1 MKIYRILIVSAL
13 LLHFSLS
20 YAVDKDELPEGS
32 KIILDALQDEM
43 QRNLDS
49 LEYKDYSR
57 PFFIAYNLS
66 DVHSHQIITSLG
78 AIISSQ
84 PNHERGNFVRL
95 MVGDY
100 DLNDENFRDKTSN
113 INHND
118 GYLPLPLDDDYVG
131 IRRAFWIMTNNVYKN
146 ASELYKNKEEAMKRK
161 GLTKDDLIAPD
172 FSIETPQKYYRQPIQ
187 TDPQI
192 ERLEKKAKEISA
204 VFNDYKE
211 IVDSKVY
218 IIYQNST
225 DYYVNNEG
233 TEVVLPQVFYKLAVV
248 ALTYTKENDL
258 DGDFLAY
265 YGDGLSQLPSLE
277 EMKSDA
283 KMLAENLVKKSKIEP
298 FMESYNGPV
307 LVSGKAVPEIIFQ
320 RLFYPG
326 DGLITYRN
334 PLINDTYK
342 GILNSNRRTWD
353 SRYENKVISNEL
365 SISDVPTLKE
375 YNNIPL
381 YGSYDID
388 REGVVPPDSL
398 LLVQKGILKNQ
409 LNDRTP
415 TSKQL
420 TSNGHNRNYIGMGS
434 TSFTVSPSNVMIKA
448 ESTLSKEQLKKDL
461 IEKAKEDGL
470 GYAIRIRPLA
480 TSSNYAPINYY
491 RVDLETGEE
500 TLLRAVSNEKISSK
514 NLSNVLGISNE
525 EIVHNTL
532 YNQRQAGDYMQPTLA
547 GVPVSYICPD
557 AILLK
562 DAEIEGINKPIKRD
576 GVLLENPITTD

>member
-1 MKIYRILIVSAL
+1 MKIYPILIVVAL
-13 LLHFSLS
+13 FVHVSTSNAAVKEDLS
-20 YAVDKDELPEGS
+20 DGS
-32 KIILDALQDEM
+32 KIILNALQDEM

-66 DVHSHQIITSLG
+66 DVHSHQVITSLG
-78 AIISSQ
+78 AVISSQ
-84 PNHERGNFVRL
+84 PSHKRSNFVRL

-118 GYLPLPLDDDYVG
+118 GFLPLPLDDDYLG

-146 ASELYKNKEEAMKRK
+146 ASELYKNKEEAMQRK
-161 GLTKDDLIAPD
+161 GLTKSDLVAPD
-172 FSIETPQKYYRQPIQ
+172 FSKEQAQNYYRKPFENTPQVEQ
-187 TDPQI
+187 
-192 ERLEKKAKEISA
+192 LEKRAREISD
-204 VFNDYKE
+204 VFNDYEE

-233 TEVVLPQVFYKLAVV
+233 TEVVLPQVFYKIAVV

-265 YGDGLSQLPSLE
+265 YGDNLNNLPSTDD
-277 EMKSDA
+277 MKKDA
-283 KMLAENLVKKSKIEP
+283 KLLADNLVKKSKIEP

-326 DGLITYRN
+326 NGLITYRN

-342 GILNSNRRTWD
+342 GILNSNRRTWN
-353 SRYENKVISNEL
+353 SRYGNKVISNKL
-365 SISDVPTLKE
+365 SITDVPTLKE

-381 YGSYDID
+381 YGSYEID

-398 LLVQKGILKNQ
+398 LLVEKGILKNQ
-409 LNDRTP
+409 LNNRTP

-420 TSNGHNRNYIGMGS
+420 NSNGHNRNYIGMGS

-448 ESTLSKEQLKKDL
+448 EKTVSKQQLKEDL
-461 IEKAKEDGL
+461 IAKAKEDGL
-470 GYAIRIRPLA
+470 SYAIRIKPLE
-480 TSSNYAPINYY
+480 TNSNYAPINYY
-491 RVDLETGEE
+491 RVNLETGEE
-500 TLLRAVSNEKISSK
+500 TLLRSVSNEKISSK
-514 NLSNVLGISNE
+514 NLSNVLGISNG

-532 YNQRQAGDYMQPTLA
+532 YNQRQAGDYLQPTLA

-576 GVLLENPITTD
+576 GVLLENPISTK

>member
-78 AIISSQ
+78 AVISSQ

-470 GYAIRIRPLA
+470 SYAIRIRPLA